1 VRARARARTADG
13 GARVGPVRELDLRAV
28 HAAVAGGSVLAAGGG
43 GWVEHGLLVGS
54 TAVQYGTPRLAALDE
69 VDPDAMLA
77 TVSAI
82 GAPAAVGW
90 EMRPS
95 DYVRALRLL
104 MDAVPDPIVGT
115 VTAQNG
121 SSTTCNGWVASAV
134 LGTLVIDAAGDGR
147 AHPTGKMG
155 SFGLAADDGY
165 QTVQAVAGGNRAD
178 MRYLEVVTRGTVRH
192 TANVLRTAA
201 AESGGFIAA
210 ARHPLPAAFVAR
222 HGAVGAIS
230 FALALGEAIL
240 AVQEAGPRRMIDV
253 AAEHLD
259 GRLIA
264 EGRVRSRKLRTV
276 NAFDIG
282 TIVVEE
288 LELGFVNEYLT
299 AEVAGERVATFP
311 DVLATLSVRTGR
323 IVSIADLRE
332 GDEVAVLHVPKVN
345 VPLGDGVR
353 EPSVY
358 PEVEAM
364 LGKPLAEYALA

>member
-1 VRARARARTADG
+1 M
-13 GARVGPVRELDLRAV
+13 RELDLHAV

-43 GWVEHGLLVGS
+43 GWVDHGMLVGT
-54 TAVQYGTPRLAALDE
+54 TAVQYGTPRLVSLDE
-69 VDPDAMLA
+69 LDPDAMLA

-90 EMRPS
+90 EMRPG
-95 DYVRALRLL
+95 DYVRALELL
-104 MDAVPDPIVGT
+104 MEAVEVPIVGT

-134 LGTLVIDAAGDGR
+134 LGTVVVDAAGDGR

-155 SFGLAADDGY
+155 SFGLAADDDY
-165 QTVQAVAGGNRAD
+165 ETVQAVAGGNRSEN
-178 MRYLEVVTRGTVRH
+178 RYLEVVTRGTVRH
-192 TANVLRTAA
+192 TANVLRTASDQ
-201 AESGGFIAA
+201 SGGFISC
-210 ARHPLPAAFVAR
+210 ARNPLPAAFVAE
-222 HGAVGAIS
+222 HAAVGAIS
-230 FALALGEAIL
+230 FALDLGEAIL
-240 AVQEAGPRRMIDV
+240 AAEPDGPQRMIE
-253 AAEHLD
+253 ATAEHLG
-259 GRLIA
+259 GRILTT
-264 EGRVRSRKLRTV
+264 GVVRSRALRTD

-282 TIVVEE
+282 TIEVND

-299 AEVAGERVATFP
+299 AESSGERLATFP
-311 DVLATLSVRTGR
+311 DVLTTLSVQTGR
-323 IVSIADLRE
+323 IVSIANLRE
-332 GDEVAVLHVPKVN
+332 GDEVAVLHVPKAN

>member
-1 VRARARARTADG
+1 M
-13 GARVGPVRELDLRAV
+13 RELDLNAV

-43 GWVEHGLLVGS
+43 GWVDHGMLVGT
-54 TAVQYGTPRLAALDE
+54 TAVQYGSPKLVTLEEL
-69 VDPDAMLA
+69 DPDAMIA

-90 EMRPS
+90 EMRPG
-95 DYVRALRLL
+95 DYVRALELL
-104 MDAVPDPIVGT
+104 MEAVDDPIVGT

-134 LGTLVIDAAGDGR
+134 LGTVVVDAAGDGR

-155 SFGLAADDGY
+155 SFGLAADDDY
-165 QTVQAVAGGNRAD
+165 ETVQAVAGGNRAEN
-178 MRYLEVVTRGTVRH
+178 RYLEVVTRGTVRR
-192 TANVLRTAA
+192 TANVLRTASDM
-201 AESGGFIAA
+201 SGGFISC
-210 ARHPLPAAFVAR
+210 ARNPLPASFVAE
-222 HGAVGAIS
+222 HAAVGAIS
-230 FALALGEAIL
+230 FALSLGESIL
-240 AVQEAGPRRMIDV
+240 AATDAGPEAMIQATVD
-253 AAEHLD
+253 HLG
-259 GRLIA
+259 GRILARGI
-264 EGRVRSRKLRTV
+264 VRAKTLRTE

-282 TIVVEE
+282 TVAVGE

-299 AEVAGERVATFP
+299 AEAGGERLATFP
-311 DVLATLSVRTGR
+311 DVLATLSPATGR
-323 IVSIADLRE
+323 IISIAHLRE
-332 GDEVAVLHVPKVN
+332 GDEVAVLHVPKAN

>member
-1 VRARARARTADG
+1 MRD
-13 GARVGPVRELDLRAV
+13 LDLHAV

-43 GWVEHGLLVGS
+43 GWVDHGMLVGT
-54 TAVQYGTPRLAALDE
+54 TAVQYGTPRLATLDE
-69 VDPDAMLA
+69 LDPDAMLA

-90 EMRPS
+90 EMRPG
-95 DYVRALRLL
+95 DYVRALQLL
-104 MDAVPDPIVGT
+104 MEAVPEPIIGT

-155 SFGLAADDGY
+155 SFGLAADDDY
-165 QTVQAVAGGNRAD
+165 QTVQAVAGGNRSED
-178 MRYLEVVTRGTVRH
+178 RYLEVVTRGTVRH
-192 TANVLRTAA
+192 TASVLRTAA
-201 AESGGFIAA
+201 DQSGGFISC
-210 ARHPLPAAFVAR
+210 ARNPLPASFVAE
-222 HGAVGAIS
+222 HAAVGAIS

-240 AVQEAGPRRMIDV
+240 AVQDKGARRMIEV
-253 AAEHLD
+253 TAEHLG

-264 EGRVRSRKLRTV
+264 EGAVRSRELRTE

-282 TIVVEE
+282 TIVVGE

-299 AEVAGERVATFP
+299 AESGGERLATFP
-311 DVLATLSVRTGR
+311 DVLATLSLQTGR
-323 IVSIADLRE
+323 ILSIANLRE
-332 GDEVAVLHVPKVN
+332 GDEVAILHVPKAN
-345 VPLGDGVR
+345 VPLGDGVK

-364 LGKPLAEYALA
+364 LGKPLAQYALA

>member
-1 VRARARARTADG
+1 M
-13 GARVGPVRELDLRAV
+13 RELDLPAV

-43 GWVEHGLLVGS
+43 GWVEHGMLVGT
-54 TAVQYGTPRLAALDE
+54 TAVQYGTPRLAGLDE
-69 VDPDAMLA
+69 LDPDAMLA

-90 EMRPS
+90 EMRPR
-95 DYVRALRLL
+95 DYVRALELL
-104 MDAVPDPIVGT
+104 MDAVEDPIIGT

-134 LGTLVIDAAGDGR
+134 LGTVVVDAAGDGR

-155 SFGLAADDGY
+155 SFGLAADDDY
-165 QTVQAVAGGNRAD
+165 ETVQAVAGGNRAEH
-178 MRYLEVVTRGTVRH
+178 RYLEVVTRGTVRH
-192 TANVLRTAA
+192 TANVLRTASDQ
-201 AESGGFIAA
+201 SGGFISC
-210 ARHPLPAAFVAR
+210 ARNPLPASFVAE
-222 HGAVGAIS
+222 HAAVGAIS
-230 FALALGEAIL
+230 FALDLGEAIL
-240 AVQEAGPRRMIDV
+240 AAEPDGPRRMID
-253 AAEHLD
+253 ATAEHLG
-259 GRLIA
+259 GRILTTGTVR
-264 EGRVRSRKLRTV
+264 GRTLRTH

-282 TIVVEE
+282 TIEVRD

-299 AEVAGERVATFP
+299 AESGGERLATFP
-311 DVLATLSVRTGR
+311 DVLTTLSVTTGR
-323 IVSIADLRE
+323 IISIANLRV
-332 GDEVAVLHVPKVN
+332 GDEVAVLHVPKAN

>member
-1 VRARARARTADG
+1 MRD
-13 GARVGPVRELDLRAV
+13 LDLHAV

-43 GWVEHGLLVGS
+43 GWVDHGLLVGT
-54 TAVQYGTPRLAALDE
+54 TAVQYGTPRLATLDE
-69 VDPDAMLA
+69 VDPDAMVA

-90 EMRPS
+90 EMRPG
-95 DYVRALRLL
+95 DYVRALQLL
-104 MDAVPDPIVGT
+104 MEAVPDPIVGT

-155 SFGLAADDGY
+155 SFGLAADDDY
-165 QTVQAVAGGNRAD
+165 ETVQAVAGGNRAEK
-178 MRYLEVVTRGTVRH
+178 RYLEVVTRGTVRH

-201 AESGGFIAA
+201 DRSGGFISC
-210 ARHPLPAAFVAR
+210 ARNPLPASFVAD
-222 HGAVGAIS
+222 HAAVGAIS
-230 FALALGEAIL
+230 FALALGEAII
-240 AVQEAGPRRMIDV
+240 AVRDAGARRMIEV
-253 AAEHLD
+253 TAEHL
-259 GRLIA
+259 GGALLA
-264 EGRVRSRKLRTV
+264 EGPVRSRQLRTE

-282 TIVVEE
+282 TVTVGD

-299 AEVAGERVATFP
+299 AESGGERLATFP
-311 DVLATLSVRTGR
+311 DVLTTLSVKTGK
-323 IVSIADLRE
+323 IISIANLRE
-332 GDEVAVLHVPKVN
+332 GDEVAVLHVPKAN

-364 LGKPLAEYALA
+364 LGKPIAEYALA

>member
-1 VRARARARTADG
+1 M
-13 GARVGPVRELDLRAV
+13 RELDLHAV

-43 GWVEHGLLVGS
+43 GWVDHGMLVGT
-54 TAVQYGTPRLAALDE
+54 TAVQYGTPRLVSLDE
-69 VDPDAMLA
+69 LEPDAMLA

-90 EMRPS
+90 EMRPG
-95 DYVRALRLL
+95 DYVRALELL
-104 MDAVPDPIVGT
+104 MDAVDEPIIGT

-134 LGTLVIDAAGDGR
+134 LGTVVVDAAGDGR

-155 SFGLAADDGY
+155 SFGLAADDDY
-165 QTVQAVAGGNRAD
+165 ETVQAVAGGNRAEN
-178 MRYLEVVTRGTVRH
+178 RYLEVVTRGTVRH
-192 TANVLRTAA
+192 TANVLRTASD
-201 AESGGFIAA
+201 ESGGFISC
-210 ARHPLPAAFVAR
+210 ARNPLPAAFVAE
-222 HGAVGAIS
+222 HAAVGAIS
-230 FALALGEAIL
+230 FALDLGEAIL
-240 AVQEAGPRRMIDV
+240 AAEPGGPQRMIDV
-253 AAEHLD
+253 TAEHLG
-259 GRLIA
+259 GRILTTGA
-264 EGRVRSRKLRTV
+264 VRRRMLRTH

-282 TIVVEE
+282 TIDVED

-299 AEVAGERVATFP
+299 AESGGERLATFP
-311 DVLATLSVRTGR
+311 DVLTTLSVQTGR
-323 IVSIADLRE
+323 IISIANLRE
-332 GDEVAVLHVPKVN
+332 GDEVAVLHVPKAN

>member
-1 VRARARARTADG
+1 MRD
-13 GARVGPVRELDLRAV
+13 LDLQAV

-43 GWVEHGLLVGS
+43 GWVDHGLLVGS
-54 TAVQYGTPRLAALDE
+54 TAVQYGTPRLASLHE

-90 EMRPS
+90 EMRPG
-95 DYVRALRLL
+95 DYVRALQLL
-104 MDAVPDPIVGT
+104 MDAVDEPIVGT

-155 SFGLAADDGY
+155 SFGLAADDDY
-165 QTVQAVAGGNRAD
+165 QTIQAVAGGNRAEN
-178 MRYLEVVTRGTVRH
+178 RYLEAVTRGTVRH

-201 AESGGFIAA
+201 EESGGFISC
-210 ARHPLPAAFVAR
+210 ARHPLPASFVAR
-222 HGAVGAIS
+222 HAAVGAIS

-240 AVQEAGPRRMIDV
+240 AAESVGPRRMIEV
-253 AAEHLD
+253 TAEHLG
-259 GRLIA
+259 GRVIA
-264 EGRVRSRKLRTV
+264 EGPVRRRELRTTH
-276 NAFDIG
+276 AFDVG
-282 TIVVEE
+282 AIVVDDV
-288 LELGFVNEYLT
+288 ELGFVNEYLT
-299 AEVAGERVATFP
+299 AESAGERLATFP
-311 DVLATLSVRTGR
+311 DVLTTISPQSGR
-323 IVSIADLRE
+323 IISIANLRE
-332 GDEVAVLHVPKVN
+332 GDEVAVLHVPKAN
-345 VPLGDGVR
+345 VPLGDGVK